1 MTTEIE
7 RNIINKAL
15 THVGLITRKEQDFV
29 EDVGRMDEKK
39 PLTPGQRKMLL
50 DIGERKLNMGPF
62 DRSAP
67 QREQKIDYKA
77 RAYK

>member
-7 RNIINKAL
+7 RKIINKAL
-15 THVGLITRKEQDFV
+15 THVGLITRKEQLFV
-29 EDVGRMDEKK
+29 EDIGRQDEKK
-39 PLTPGQRKMLL
+39 PLTGPQRKMLF